1 MKKSNL
7 IYLVP
12 VVLVLVAG
20 FLLVSKNTTSEFAK
34 SSAEGGFQIVEVTAK
49 NGYSPAV
56 TQAKA
61 DTATILRIKTNNT
74 LDCSAALF
82 IKDLKFQDFLPTTG
96 ETDIQILPQKAGTTI
111 AGSCSMG
118 MYGFEIR
125 FV

>member
-1 MKKSNL
+1 MNKSNL

-20 FLLVSKNTTSEFAK
+20 FILLSKNTTPEFAK
-34 SSAEGGFQIVEVTAK
+34 SNTEGGFQIVEVTAK

-74 LDCSAALF
+74 LDCSASIF
-82 IKDLKFQDFLPTTG
+82 IPDLKFQEFLPTTG
-96 ETDIQILPQKAGTTI
+96 ETDIQILPQKAGTSI